1 MNGAAR
7 KSRQKAR
14 GRTTPM
20 ALGERGEA
28 GEYIVEDAS
37 ETNKVWYLK
46 QNRMF
51 DDVPEADVEEH
62 EGLFTMKTFA
72 RKAMIFDESDP
83 SRTVYMVKRGAV
95 RLARVTEDGK
105 EVTLAVLGRGDLFG
119 EEAIFSDR
127 PRTTFAVAL
136 DDALLCMARADDM
149 FALLESEPKVAL
161 NVAKVMSERLV
172 ELQSTVE
179 DLAYARLSE
188 RLVNLFNRLAI
199 EHGRPVEDGVEIT
212 VRLTH
217 ADLASLVGSTRET
230 VSLELARLIRAGR
243 LRQRGHRLIVPA

>member
-1 MNGAAR
+1 MH
-7 KSRQKAR
+7 
-14 GRTTPM
+14 
-20 ALGERGEA
+20 EA
-28 GEYIVEDAS
+28 D

-46 QNRMF
+46 QNRLF
-51 DDVPEADVEEH
+51 EDVPDQDVEEN
-62 EGLFTMKTFA
+62 EGLFVMKTFA
-72 RKAMIFDESDP
+72 RKALVFDESDP

-95 RLARVTEDGK
+95 RLARLTEDGK
-105 EVTLAVLGRGDLFG
+105 EVTVAVLGRGDLFG
-119 EEAIFSDR
+119 EESIFSDR

-136 DDALLCMARADDM
+136 DDTLLCMARADDL
-149 FALLESEPKVAL
+149 FAMLESQPKVAL

-199 EHGRPVEDGVEIT
+199 EHGRPVEGGVEIT
-212 VRLTH
+212 IRLTH

-230 VSLELARLIRAGR
+230 VSLELARLIRSGR
-243 LRQRGHRLIVPA
+243 LRQNGHAVIVPA

>member
-1 MNGAAR
+1 
-7 KSRQKAR
+7 
-14 GRTTPM
+14 
-20 ALGERGEA
+20 LVIVEA
-28 GEYIVEDAS
+28 G

-46 QNRMF
+46 QNRLF
-51 DDVPEADVEEH
+51 EDVPEGDVEQN

-95 RLARVTEDGK
+95 RLARLTEDGK
-105 EVTLAVLGRGDLFG
+105 EVTVAVLGRGDLFG
-119 EEAIFSDR
+119 EESIFSER
-127 PRTTFAVAL
+127 PRTTFAIAL

-149 FALLESEPKVAL
+149 FALLESQPKVAL
-161 NVAKVMSERLV
+161 NVARVMSERLV

-188 RLVNLFNRLAI
+188 RLVNLFNRLAL
-199 EHGRPVEDGVEIT
+199 EHGRPVEGGVEIT
-212 VRLTH
+212 IRLTH

-243 LRQRGHRLIVPA
+243 LRQRGHTMIVPA

>member
-1 MNGAAR
+1 MSEAA
-7 KSRQKAR
+7 
-14 GRTTPM
+14 
-20 ALGERGEA
+20 
-28 GEYIVEDAS
+28 

-46 QNRMF
+46 QNRLF
-51 DDVPEADVEEH
+51 EDVPESDVEQN

-72 RKAMIFDESDP
+72 RKTLVFDESDP

-95 RLARVTEDGK
+95 RLARLTEDCK
-105 EVTLAVLGRGDLFG
+105 EVTVALLGRGDIFG
-119 EEAIFSDR
+119 EESIFSDR

-136 DDALLCMARADDM
+136 DDTLLCMARAEDL
-149 FALLESEPKVAL
+149 FAMLESQPKVAL
-161 NVAKVMSERLV
+161 NVAKAMSERLV

-199 EHGRPVEDGVEIT
+199 EHGRPVEGGVEIT
-212 VRLTH
+212 IRLTH

-230 VSLELARLIRAGR
+230 VSLELARLIRSGR
-243 LRQRGHRLIVPA
+243 LRQRGHTVIVPA